1 MVISWISTI
10 LPEKNT
16 SPQLVGKKNR
26 WWSLQDVQLPGWYLL
41 WSKYYR
47 YIWSANMWC
56 MRMCIYNACVYIYI
70 YTISYI
76 ITTYVCGYPCT
87 NMLFLSHLDEC
98 SLSTTSILP
107 WLPPNHFPATPRPWI
122 SQHHPMHVPKGRAIQ
137 CQVSIL
143 QRWHRGT
150 PQKSG
155 RSINNQNN
163 QNQHGGFTCKS
174 PKNWV
179 FTPLLNYSL
188 SLLGGHLESDDT
200 FLVTPNSLGSAFKN
214 NAPRNFHLHNSLLNL
229 EQTSP
234 T

>member
-1 MVISWISTI
+1 MVISWISPI

-16 SPQLVGKKNR
+16 SPQLVGKKPR

-143 QRWHRGT
+143 QRWHRG
-150 PQKSG
+150 
-155 RSINNQNN
+155 
-163 QNQHGGFTCKS
+163 FTCNPEAFGVYPIKLQFIITWGS
-174 PKNWV
+174 FRV
-179 FTPLLNYSL
+179 GLYI
-188 SLLGGHLESDDT
+188 LGEPQL
-200 FLVTPNSLGSAFKN
+200 LGSAFKD

>member
-1 MVISWISTI
+1 MWLSHEFHQFFLKKTQVPNWS
-10 LPEKNT
+10 EKNPDDGLSRMSNFQAGISYDQSIIGT
-16 SPQLVGKKNR
+16 SGAR
-26 WWSLQDVQLPGWYLL
+26 ICDVCVCV
-41 WSKYYR
+41 ST
-47 YIWSANMWC
+47 MH
-56 MRMCIYNACVYIYI
+56 VYIYI

-76 ITTYVCGYPCT
+76 ITTYVCGYPCA

-143 QRWHRGT
+143 QRWHRG
-150 PQKSG
+150 
-155 RSINNQNN
+155 
-163 QNQHGGFTCKS
+163 FTCNPEAFGVYPIKLQFIITWGS
-174 PKNWV
+174 FRVGLYILGEPQ
-179 FTPLLNYSL
+179 LLR
-188 SLLGGHLESDDT
+188 
-200 FLVTPNSLGSAFKN
+200 SAFKD
-214 NAPRNFHLHNSLLNL
+214 NAPRNFHLHNSLPNL

>member
-1 MVISWISTI
+1 MSNFQAGISYDQSIIGTSGARICDVCVCVSTMH
-10 LPEKNT
+10 
-16 SPQLVGKKNR
+16 V
-26 WWSLQDVQLPGWYLL
+26 
-41 WSKYYR
+41 
-47 YIWSANMWC
+47 
-56 MRMCIYNACVYIYI
+56 YI
-70 YTISYI
+70 YTISHI

-163 QNQHGGFTCKS
+163 QKQHGGFTCKP
-174 PKNWV
+174 PKHWV
-179 FTPLLNYSL
+179 FNPLLNYSL
-188 SLLGGHLESDDT
+188 SLRGGHLGSDYT
-200 FLVTPNSLGSAFKN
+200 FLVTPNS
-214 NAPRNFHLHNSLLNL
+214 
-229 EQTSP
+229 
-234 T
+234 